1 MGDFSD
7 AYIVVEGN
15 VTANFNPAKVYD
27 NNGFLDEIFP
37 DNAFPDGSRAEQ
49 ITAARN
55 AAKTATIN
63 GANNNLAR
71 NLIKGISFRNNAPFT
86 NCILKINNVLIDD
99 AEDLDVAMPV
109 CNLLEYSKNNEKTT
123 GSLWHY
129 YRDEPT
135 SDGEINY

>member
-63 GANNNLAR
+63 GANNNLTR

-109 CNLLEYSKNNEKTT
+109 CNLLE
-123 GSLWHY
+123 
-129 YRDEPT
+129 
-135 SDGEINY
+135 